1 MGAGRNKPMMSRA
14 ALLCLLVLALVLGG
28 CKKRVSPATT
38 TTTPPVVA
46 AVMPPGY
53 VEARVLDVVAAK
65 GGGNAVLVLADT
77 ENLVMPIYVGDTE
90 AMTIQLRFQGKH
102 YVRPLTHDL
111 LSQTIKELGGRA
123 IKVQVDD
130 LRDNTYIGTAFIE
143 RNDGSVVALDARPSD
158 CIALALGAKI
168 PIYVKRSVLVNAG
181 IPRAQIEGRGV
192 SGRSGSDPAD
202 L

>member
-1 MGAGRNKPMMSRA
+1 MRAGRTKPLMVARV
-14 ALLCLLVLALVLGG
+14 ALACLLALALALGG
-28 CKKRVSPATT
+28 CKKHAAPSSTTASTGAPA
-38 TTTPPVVA
+38 VA
-46 AVMPPGY
+46 PVMPVGY
-53 VEARVLDVVAAK
+53 VEARVLDVRPSR
-65 GGGNAVLVLADT
+65 GGGNVVLVLADS

-102 YVRPLTHDL
+102 YQRPLTHDL
-111 LSQTIKELGGRA
+111 LSQTIHELGGRA

-143 RNDGSVVALDARPSD
+143 RPDGSMVALDARPSD

-168 PIYVKRSVLVNAG
+168 PIYLKRTVLVSAG
-181 IPRAQIEGRGV
+181 VPLADVEGKG
-192 SGRSGSDPAD
+192 GTG